1 MGTETGAT
9 PSGPTR
15 GRWAWTAALM
25 AAAVLAFV
33 LLRGWFSETEPEPP
47 RERSGAPPAAVSAFE
62 TEVRRFC
69 SQHHGYT
76 PPELFAQHVW
86 VKQIDRMYE
95 FGGSPL
101 AGGPS
106 VPPRDQVLA
115 FFQAHAPAEAP
126 HLRGQAQRGP
136 GPLRFRRRT
145 YTPVGAP
152 PTPAVSHVRWIRR
165 GDSSRSDL
173 VYCDMRHGRVAR
185 VRFDTEDP
193 QEDLLLKV
201 PHPGRATP
209 VDLDRDG
216 ALDLLISDLGS
227 FDPADH
233 DRGQIIWLRA
243 QKEGGFAA
251 IPLAQKLARVA
262 DTQAVDLDGD
272 GDLDLA
278 AAVFGFRKTGGVLF
292 LRNSATELGSFK
304 FTAYTLDP
312 RPGALQVPIVDLDR
326 DGRPDVVTALAQ
338 EFETVE
344 AILNRGP
351 SKPFEPKTIWTA
363 PHPALGSAGIEI
375 ADLDGDGDLD
385 AIHASGDTL
394 DSSQLVP
401 WQGVRWLENRGGF
414 PFAEKLFEQLPGCHG
429 LRVVDLD
436 GDGDLDIV
444 ASAFLP
450 TIKWDEGRRAFGLES
465 IIWLEQVKKGEFARH
480 SLESLTCDFAT
491 LDVAD
496 FDGDGDQDIALGNF
510 ALIPDRIGTI
520 AEWIVVLENVTKG

>member
-1 MGTETGAT
+1 MGTERDADR
-9 PSGPTR
+9 PAKARGP
-15 GRWAWTAALM
+15 WPWIAALM
-25 AAAVLAFV
+25 AAAAVSV
-33 LLRGWFSETEPEPP
+33 LLLRPRRSVEGPEPP
-47 RERSGAPPAAVSAFE
+47 QPAPQAADADFE
-62 TEVRRFC
+62 TDVRRFC
-69 SQHHGYT
+69 SQHHAFT
-76 PPELFAQHVW
+76 PPDLFASRIW
-86 VKQIDRMYE
+86 AKQIDRMYE
-95 FGGSPL
+95 FGGYPP

-106 VPPRDQVLA
+106 VPPRDRVLA
-115 FFQAHAPAEAP
+115 YFQSRAPAEAVHP
-126 HLRGQAQRGP
+126 RGQSERGP

-145 YTPVGAP
+145 FTPSGAP
-152 PTPAVSHVRWIRR
+152 PTPAVSHVRWVRR
-165 GDSSRSDL
+165 GDSNRSDL
-173 VYCDMRHGRVAR
+173 LYCDMRHGRVAR
-185 VRFDTEDP
+185 VRFDAPEP
-193 QEDLLLKV
+193 QEVLLAKV

-209 VDLDRDG
+209 VDLDRNG
-216 ALDLLISDLGS
+216 ALDFLISDLGS

-243 QKEGGFAA
+243 EKSGGFSA

-262 DTQAVDLDGD
+262 DAQAVDLDGD

-292 LRNSATELGSFK
+292 LRNSSAEPGSFK
-304 FTAYTLDP
+304 FTGYTLDP
-312 RPGALQVPIVDLDR
+312 RPGSLQVPIVDLDR
-326 DGRPDVVTALAQ
+326 DGRPDIVTPLAQ

-351 SKPFEPKTIWTA
+351 GAPFEPKTIWTA

-375 ADLDGDGDLD
+375 ADLDADGDLD

-414 PFAEKLFEQLPGCHG
+414 PFAERLFEQLPGCHG

-450 TIKWDEGRRAFGLES
+450 TIKWNEGRRAFGLES
-465 IIWLEQVKKGEFARH
+465 VIWLEQVKKGEFARH
-480 SLESLTCDFAT
+480 SLETLTCDFTT

-496 FDGDGDQDIALGNF
+496 FDGDGDQDIALGSF
-510 ALIPDRIGTI
+510 ALIPDQIGTI
-520 AEWIVVLENVTKG
+520 AEWIVLLENVTKG